1 MGNNGSSGEM
11 SDFVCFRC
19 KTTIKPREKMF
30 TISVSLETPEEDGSV
45 QVNENYAIS
54 SLCLGCASVILVEA
68 VVAKKLTMP
77 GPLFEELEERR
88 GIILKNWNKNKEE
101 KNNK

>member
-11 SDFVCFRC
+11 FDFVCFRC
-19 KTTIKPREKMF
+19 RSTIKPGEKMF
-30 TISVSLETPEEDGSV
+30 TMSVSLETPEDDGTV
-45 QVNENYAIS
+45 NVNENYAIS

-68 VVAKKLTMP
+68 VLDKKLTMP

-88 GIILKNWNKNKEE
+88 GIILKNWNKEE
-101 KNNK
+101 ENNK